1 MQFDFLPHSK
11 LNLLSLLLPKKYA
24 MFLCP
29 QLKSQQKE
37 IRMSICAYG
46 CVCVCVCDVFKQF
59 HVEICYK
66 LQLQWEIC
74 IKFPYAFLLSRPDS
88 HFAFDYISP
97 NDLHKN
103 AASLTNFTCR

>member
-11 LNLLSLLLPKKYA
+11 LNLLLPKKYA

-29 QLKSQQKE
+29 QPKTDEKDMSVKCMCVRVTFSNNFTLKFVTNCSHNGNLHK
-37 IRMSICAYG
+37 ISK
-46 CVCVCVCDVFKQF
+46 CVFV
-59 HVEICYK
+59 I
-66 LQLQWEIC
+66 L
-74 IKFPYAFLLSRPDS
+74 PDS
-88 HFAFDYISP
+88 HFAFAYISP